1 MPPISPTINVGPLV
15 IHLYGIIIVFG
26 ALVATYVASIEA
38 RRRGENPEH
47 AWSALTWCLIAG
59 ILGARLYHVLSSPQ
73 GSSMGFRYYFIDNP
87 IDVVHIF
94 GLSIP
99 FPTALMI
106 WNGGLG
112 IFGAIAGGAL
122 ALIIYARRHKLSAWR
137 WLDIATP
144 GLLLAQAIGRWG
156 NFINQELY
164 GPPTTLP
171 WGITIDAQ
179 HRIDPFR
186 DLSRYPVETTRF
198 HPVFLYES
206 IWNLAGFVA
215 LMIVGRRH
223 RDRLKDGQLLGMYL
237 IIYGVGRLLVETL
250 RPDAWLAGSIPVAQ
264 LVSVAAIVLGTGI
277 IAWRRNQIRPAV
289 GAPTTSSPSVSEVQ
303 PTADSRTLPSE
314 TSAPDLQAEPP
325 LSSSD
330 RQG

>member
-26 ALVATYVASIEA
+26 ALVATYVASLEA
-38 RRRGENPEH
+38 KRRGENPEH

-73 GSSMGFRYYFIDNP
+73 GTNMGFRYYFVDNP
-87 IDVVHIF
+87 IDVIHIF
-94 GLSIP
+94 GLSVP

-122 ALIIYARRHKLSAWR
+122 ALIVYARRHKLSAWR

-144 GLLLAQAIGRWG
+144 GLILAQAIGRWG

-206 IWNLAGFVA
+206 IWNLLGFIA
-215 LMIVGRRH
+215 LIIIGRRQ
-223 RDRLKDGQLLGMYL
+223 RGRLKDGGLLGLYL
-237 IIYGVGRLLVETL
+237 MMYGVGRLLFETL
-250 RPDAWLAGSIPVAQ
+250 RPDAWLAGGIPVAQ
-264 LVSVAAIVLGTGI
+264 LVSAAAIVLGAGI
-277 IAWRRNQIRPAV
+277 VAWRRDQGQLA
-289 GAPTTSSPSVSEVQ
+289 TSKSTALGSAAAELPRGSGTLPPE
-303 PTADSRTLPSE
+303 PGTADTQP
-314 TSAPDLQAEPP
+314 PEPP
-325 LSSSD
+325 PPD
-330 RQG
+330 NQGA